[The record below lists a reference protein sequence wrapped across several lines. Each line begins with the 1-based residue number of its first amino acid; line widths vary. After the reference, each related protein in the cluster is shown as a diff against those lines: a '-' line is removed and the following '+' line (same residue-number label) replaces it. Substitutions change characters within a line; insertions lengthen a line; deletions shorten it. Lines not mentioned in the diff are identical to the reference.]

1 MVRYIALFI
10 ALYTYAAIRY
20 HIGQELEID
29 QFFFVL
35 NKAVSWT
42 AFMLLSTSILSQQ
55 TLSAFKLTRRSLGTA
70 GYLLAICHIVFSIA
84 LLCYEKYPKFLNDG
98 ALNFLGWG
106 IVLIGL
112 ISFSLFSIPFAL
124 SVQKRSKSK
133 YFKLAKW
140 GVLLILFHPL
150 LIGWSGWFAPSKW
163 PLYMPPI
170 TLLSVVYALFI
181 WSLRLSSAKETSSL

>member
-1 MVRYIALFI
+1 M
-10 ALYTYAAIRY
+10 YAAIRY

-42 AFMLLSTSILSQQ
+42 AFMLLTTSILSQQ

-84 LLCYEKYPKFLNDG
+84 LLCSEKYPKFLNDG
-98 ALNFLGWG
+98 ALNLLGWG

-124 SVQKRSKSK
+124 SMQKTSKSN
-133 YFKLAKW
+133 YLKLAKW

-150 LIGWSGWFAPSKW
+150 LIGWNGWFTPSKW
-163 PLYMPPI
+163 PFLMPPI

-181 WSLRLSSAKETSSL
+181 WSLRWSSKKKSSSL

>member
-1 MVRYIALFI
+1 MVRYVALFI

-42 AFMLLSTSILSQQ
+42 AFMLLTTSILSQQ
-55 TLSAFKLTRRSLGTA
+55 TLSAFKFTRRSLGTA

-98 ALNFLGWG
+98 ALNLLGWG

-133 YFKLAKW
+133 YFQLAKW

-150 LIGWSGWFAPSKW
+150 LIGWSGWFTPIKW

-170 TLLSVVYALFI
+170 TLLSVMYAIFI